1 MSTLEDEVEE
11 VETSI
16 EELRT
21 ANSLQDDRLNII
33 DEAVNDNVNEIDG
46 NRYTLISV
54 KTRALE
60 TFFRIMMLPIF
71 ADRLKFYVLVKCV
84 SHIIAVRQ

>member
-21 ANSLQDDRLNII
+21 DNALQDDRLNII
-33 DEAVNDNVNEIDG
+33 DEAVNDNENDIDG
-46 NRYTLISV
+46 NKYMLICG
-54 KTRALE
+54 
-60 TFFRIMMLPIF
+60 
-71 ADRLKFYVLVKCV
+71 LK
-84 SHIIAVRQ
+84 

>member
-1 MSTLEDEVEE
+1 MTLLEDDVADLQDEVEE

-21 ANSLQDDRLNII
+21 VNALQDDRLNII

-46 NRYTLISV
+46 NPYTTHLW
-54 KTRALE
+54 
-60 TFFRIMMLPIF
+60 
-71 ADRLKFYVLVKCV
+71 
-84 SHIIAVRQ
+84 H